1 MKQVES
7 HAHLSGT
14 YHITSGGMEIFMKQH
29 PNLYQRQRNNIA
41 LLTETLS
48 IASQGKYFVNGREIP
63 LKYDQ
68 KRLSDAIVIAPA
80 QVQKNRDQITE
91 MITLPAN
98 AAPGPFT
105 IETTGE
111 DTFTAARRLS
121 RQGQPSSHKQKV
133 LVLNFANPVHPGG
146 GVRRGA
152 RAQEEDLCRQSTLLL
167 SLESSQ
173 ASFYYA
179 LHRKHNDFLAS
190 DTMILSPNVEIIRNA
205 NGQLL
210 PDGTTDVAVL
220 TCAAPVARHCGF
232 APTDERLQRILYRRI
247 SGILST
253 AIVYGYRYLVLGA
266 WGCGAFGNDANIVA
280 QLFARAFREIEQNY
294 IHGNTPFGH
303 VCFAVLDRTP
313 DQYNLKSFRHYFHQT
328 ASACTSRPDEA
339 RQGQSRRT
347 NQIRGCLIGGAAG
360 DALGYPVEFIS
371 RSQILNRYGSSGIT
385 QYEYDPQQGT
395 AIISDDTQMTLFT
408 AEGLIRSRSKNQ
420 AGGADGHNSLCSSIY
435 QAYKDWLLTQ
445 TGSMDAKTLK
455 DHDSRLLQVPQL
467 WAWRAPGNTCLDAL
481 RQETL
486 GTPEQP
492 INNSKGC
499 GGVMRVAPIALYF
512 DPSVPV
518 EDVDRLGAAAAAITH
533 GHPLGYIPAA
543 ALVHMIRRIVFG
555 GCTLGNT
562 LEAITAEM
570 RKTMWDLYPANPYI
584 QRFFQLVDKAVEFS
598 KNTLPDHV
606 NIAAL
611 GGGWVAEETFAIAL
625 YCSLKYQNDFSKALI
640 VSVNHGG
647 DSDSTGAV
655 TGNIL
660 GARIG
665 YEAIP
670 QQWKDRLELEQL
682 IVEMGDML
690 GEAE

>member
-1 MKQVES
+1 MKKEHHTS
-7 HAHLSGT
+7 HHQD
-14 YHITSGGMEIFMKQH
+14 H
-29 PNLYQRQRNNIA
+29 NIE
-41 LLTETLS
+41 LLAETLS
-48 IASQGKYFVNGREIP
+48 IASQGKYFANGREIP
-63 LKYDQ
+63 LKYDP
-68 KRLSDAIVIAPA
+68 KHLSDAIVIAPA
-80 QVQKNRDQITE
+80 QVQKNREQTTE

-98 AAPGPFT
+98 AVPGPFT

-121 RQGQPSSHKQKV
+121 RQEQPSPDSSKV

-205 NGQLL
+205 SGELL

-280 QLFARAFREIEQNY
+280 QLFDRAFREIRQNY
-294 IHGNTPFGH
+294 IHGNTPFRH

-339 RQGQSRRT
+339 RKAAVLPNMSRKKD
-347 NQIRGCLIGGAAG
+347 QIRGCLIGGAAG

-408 AEGLIRSRSKNQ
+408 AEGLIRSHSKKQ
-420 AGGADGHNSLCSSIY
+420 VGAADDHNSPCSSIY

-455 DHDSRLLQVPQL
+455 GHDSRLLQVPQL

-518 EDVDRLGAAAAAITH
+518 KDIDRLGAAAAALTH

-660 GARIG
+660 GAWIG

-670 QQWKDRLELEQL
+670 KQWKDRLELEQL
-682 IVEMGDML
+682 IVEIGDML
-690 GEAE
+690 GEADSKEG